1 MDSKFNENV
10 FEKFYLRVSYFKSL
24 SELVYLLTAGQGRK
38 AVLKYTK
45 YKLIKLKSVCAK
57 NFVCCSVTS
66 KKLPNVYKNC
76 PKMISLEK

>member
-38 AVLKYTK
+38 EGCFKI
-45 YKLIKLKSVCAK
+45 YKIQI
-57 NFVCCSVTS
+57 N
-66 KKLPNVYKNC
+66 
-76 PKMISLEK
+76 